1 MFKEVKELSHKW
13 TDLYT
18 HGERL
23 NWLCKRFYTE
33 FKKAEEDNNENL
45 MIIYGEALRKV
56 TMNCV
61 DVAKT
66 VLGVEE
72 IVNGKAI

>member
-1 MFKEVKELSHKW
+1 MTRPSRSW
-13 TDLYT
+13 TDLYA

-23 NWLCKRFYTE
+23 NTTIKMLNTNMLKDQ
-33 FKKAEEDNNENL
+33 EDGNYSMVL
-45 MIIYGEALRKV
+45 QWQEAIRKY

-72 IVNGKAI
+72 IVRGKKIVA